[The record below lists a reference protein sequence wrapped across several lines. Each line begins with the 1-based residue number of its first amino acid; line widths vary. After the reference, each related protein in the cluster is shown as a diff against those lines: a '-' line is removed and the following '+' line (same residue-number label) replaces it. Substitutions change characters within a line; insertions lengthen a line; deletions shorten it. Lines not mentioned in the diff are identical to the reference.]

1 MLSKVILTAL
11 SATLLLSTAS
21 TSFAASKKRPAHRPA
36 ATVSVPAERDHSYGA
51 YARDGDSAYARDGA
65 VRTFHAPRQIREP
78 DYFGY
83 ATGGDNG

>member
-1 MLSKVILTAL
+1 MLSKIILTAL
-11 SATLLLSTAS
+11 SATLLLSTGS

-36 ATVSVPAERDHSYGA
+36 ATVSVPAERDHPYSA
-51 YARDGDSAYARDGA
+51 YARGPYSAYARDGS
-65 VRTFHAPRQIREP
+65 VRTFHAPRQVREP